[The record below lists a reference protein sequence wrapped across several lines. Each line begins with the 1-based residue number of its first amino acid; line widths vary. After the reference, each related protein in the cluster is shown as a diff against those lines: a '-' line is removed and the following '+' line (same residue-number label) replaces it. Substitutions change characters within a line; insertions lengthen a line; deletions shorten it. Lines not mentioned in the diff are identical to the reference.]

1 MSEVSLRPAKPEH
14 VPARKALLK
23 THGLPAAELED
34 WLEHFVVA
42 ERDGRLIGCG
52 GLELY
57 VEDSAGLVRSMAVEG
72 DLHGTGVG
80 RNILEWVEAHGS
92 ELGLRRLFL
101 FTIDAAPFYERFG
114 YELVGLDAFPAS
126 AQRSWQYRIVKRRG
140 EEWGVFAMAK
150 DVSASG

>member
-1 MSEVSLRPAKPEH
+1 M
-14 VPARKALLK
+14 KALLEA
-23 THGLPAAELED
+23 HRLPTAELED

-57 VEDSAGLVRSMAVEG
+57 AEDSAGLVRSMAVEG

-80 RNILEWVEAHGS
+80 RSILEWVEAHGS

-101 FTIDAAPFYERFG
+101 FTVGAGPFYERFG
-114 YELVGLDAFPAS
+114 YKLVDYDAFPPS
-126 AQRSWQYRIVKRRG
+126 AQNSWQYRIVQRRG
-140 EEWGVFAMAK
+140 KEWGVIAMAK
-150 DVSASG
+150 DV